1 MKYPMASRFVLARR
15 DQGSGTTKNGRIRMG
30 YLKPLTLL
38 ASVALLIFGVT
49 STPSRADTGLVSAV
63 VTKGGFIVGFGGG
76 RGTLIFHGHSYPL
89 VIGGM
94 SFGATIGLS
103 TAHLRGHAYHMR
115 TSEDIEG
122 TYSAIGAGGAVVA
135 GGGGVRL
142 RNAKGVV
149 LELAGARVGVE
160 LSIAMSGVTVRLR

>member
-1 MKYPMASRFVLARR
+1 
-15 DQGSGTTKNGRIRMG
+15 MG
-30 YLKPLTLL
+30 YLKPLTLS
-38 ASVALLIFGVT
+38 ASVALLIFGAT
-49 STPSRADTGLVSAV
+49 STPSRAGTGLVSAV
-63 VTKGGFIVGFGGG
+63 VTKGGFIVGIGGG
-76 RGTLIFHGHSYPL
+76 RGKLIFHGHSYPL

-103 TAHLRGHAYHMR
+103 TARLRGHAYHMR
-115 TSEDIEG
+115 TPEDIEG

-149 LELAGARVGVE
+149 VELAGARVGVE
-160 LSIAMSGVTVRLR
+160 LSVAMSGVTVRLR

>member
-1 MKYPMASRFVLARR
+1 
-15 DQGSGTTKNGRIRMG
+15 MG

-38 ASVALLIFGVT
+38 VSVALLIFGAT
-49 STPSRADTGLVSAV
+49 STPSRADTGIVSAV
-63 VTKGGFIVGFGGG
+63 VTKGGFIVGFGAG
-76 RGTLIFHGHSYPL
+76 RGTLILHGHSYPL

-122 TYSAIGAGGAVVA
+122 TYSAIGAG
-135 GGGGVRL
+135 
-142 RNAKGVV
+142 
-149 LELAGARVGVE
+149 ARWWPEAAAYDSETQRAWFSNSPGRE
-160 LSIAMSGVTVRLR
+160 